1 MSRSYKVTG
10 INLKA
15 IPLGEN
21 DRLLTILTPERGVV
35 RAVAAGAR
43 KHKSQFS
50 GRSRLFVINQLVVAS
65 GRSLDRIT
73 QAETLE
79 SFPGLGQN
87 LQRLTAGQYLA
98 ELSLFQALDHHPQAD
113 LFYLLQEHLHRLNGA
128 EPEEVLPRLTQG
140 IFHLLALAGLAPQV
154 HQCYRTQQPLLPQ
167 FADPQWRVGLNIAA
181 GGVVLWP
188 RTPETR
194 TKPGAIAAADQPSP
208 APATGIK
215 TIASPIIREPELDPE
230 VNPQDSTPLLPL
242 TALELQCLQSLA
254 LAELPP
260 VTPIPITQAPI
271 TPVPITQA
279 AITQAPITGTTQA
292 PTAAIAPLPPPFQGF
307 PQLSH
312 QTDRPPHS
320 PPHSPPVSDLA
331 PDRPDDRPV
340 HHPIQTPLAPRT
352 LDPGDQLGSPS
363 STVNRTVVN
372 KTVVNKA
379 VTKGDGRFPAA
390 HPEPHPDAAST
401 ILVWLTI
408 ERILRQYTQHHFDRP
423 IRSAK
428 LMDTCFLSP
437 EP

>member
-167 FADPQWRVGLNIAA
+167 FADPQWRAGLNIAA

-188 RTPETR
+188 RTPQTR

-230 VNPQDSTPLLPL
+230 VSPQDSTPLLPL

-260 VTPIPITQAPI
+260 VTP
-271 TPVPITQA
+271 VPIPQAAITGTPQA
-279 AITQAPITGTTQA
+279 AITQAPITGTPQA

-320 PPHSPPVSDLA
+320 PPHSPPQSQTVSGLA
-331 PDRPDDRPV
+331 PDRPDDRPDDRPV
-340 HHPIQTPLAPRT
+340 DHPIQTPLAPRT
-352 LDPGDQLGSPS
+352 LDSGDQLGSSS
-363 STVNRTVVN
+363 ST
-372 KTVVNKA
+372 VNKA
-379 VTKGDGRFPAA
+379 VTTGDGRFPAA
-390 HPEPHPDAAST
+390 HPEPYPDAAST
-401 ILVWLTI
+401 TLVWLTI